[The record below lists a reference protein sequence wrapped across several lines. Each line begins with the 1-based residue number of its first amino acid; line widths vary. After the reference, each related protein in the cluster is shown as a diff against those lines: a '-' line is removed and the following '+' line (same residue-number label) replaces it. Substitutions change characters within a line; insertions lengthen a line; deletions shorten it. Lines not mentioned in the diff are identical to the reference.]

1 MSIWQHSFGITWSFF
16 QFADQ
21 LLPSIQA
28 QREQMEQE
36 QMQTQRQPPLTGQP
50 PQPK

>member
-21 LLPSIQA
+21 LLPNIRAQRAQMENGQIQA
-28 QREQMEQE
+28 PG
-36 QMQTQRQPPLTGQP
+36 QPPLTGQP